1 VSARHRWW
9 CGAALAAAL
18 VPATVVAGSF
28 AVTPIRLDFPPNVRT
43 GAITVV
49 NSDPGPLGFQVKLLR
64 WTQNAKGEDV
74 YEESKDLTYFPRLMT
89 LEPETRRVIRLGTQA
104 AAPEVEAS
112 YRLAIEEMPRPR
124 DPASGSAV
132 AVQVRFAVP
141 IFLTPKQAKFDAE
154 VLSLAKHGKSLRFSL
169 ANRGNQHVKLEELS
183 LMRGDQLVASA
194 SGWYV
199 LAGAQREF
207 SVEVGSAC
215 ASPAS
220 PVFLVLKGEGLNLR
234 RDVTA
239 QLDRCAP
246 SP

>member
-1 VSARHRWW
+1 MSARHRSW
-9 CGAALAAAL
+9 CCAAFAALL
-18 VPATVVAGSF
+18 LPATAFAGSF

-49 NSDPGPLGFQVKLLR
+49 NSDPGKLGFQVKLLR

-112 YRLAIEEMPRPR
+112 YRLAIEEMPGPR
-124 DPASGSAV
+124 DPTSGSAV

-141 IFLTPKQAKFDAE
+141 IFLVPKQPKFSTE
-154 VLSLAKHGKSLRFSL
+154 ILHLARHGKALRFTL

-207 SVEVGSAC
+207 LVEVGSAC

-220 PVFLVLKGEGLNLR
+220 PVSLVLKGEGLDVR

-239 QLDRCAP
+239 QLNRCAP
-246 SP
+246 

>member
-1 VSARHRWW
+1 VSARHRSW
-9 CGAALAAAL
+9 CGALAALLLPAL
-18 VPATVVAGSF
+18 SFAGSF

-49 NSDPGPLGFQVKLLR
+49 NSDTRPLGFQVKLLQ

-89 LEPETRRVIRLGTQA
+89 LEPEARRVIRVGTQA
-104 AAPEVEAS
+104 GAPEVEAS
-112 YRLAIEEMPRPR
+112 YRLAIEEMPGPR

-141 IFLTPKQAKFDAE
+141 VFLVPKQARFGADI
-154 VLSLAKHGKSLRFSL
+154 LNLAQQGKSLKFTL
-169 ANRGNQHVKLEELS
+169 ANRGNQHVKLEEIS
-183 LMRGDQLVASA
+183 VMRGEQRVASA

-215 ASPAS
+215 AAPAS
-220 PVFLVLKGEGLNLR
+220 PVFLVLKGEGLDVR

-239 QLDRCAP
+239 QLRCAA
-246 SP
+246 

>member
-1 VSARHRWW
+1 MSARHRPW
-9 CGAALAAAL
+9 CCAAFGALLLPAAAL
-18 VPATVVAGSF
+18 AGSF
-28 AVTPIRLDFPPNVRT
+28 AVTPIRLDFAPNVRT

-49 NSDPGPLGFQVKLLR
+49 NSDTDKLGFQVKLLR
-64 WTQNAKGEDV
+64 WTQDAKGEDV

-89 LEPETRRVIRLGTQA
+89 LEPEARRVIRLGTQA
-104 AAPEVEAS
+104 GAPDVEGS
-112 YRLAIEEMPRPR
+112 YRLAIEEMPGPR
-124 DPASGSAV
+124 EPGSGSAV

-141 IFLTPKQAKFDAE
+141 IFLVPKQPKFAAE
-154 VLSLAKHGKSLRFSL
+154 ILGLAQRGKTLRFTL

-215 ASPAS
+215 ASPAN
-220 PVFLVLKGEGLNLR
+220 PVFLVLKGEGLDVR
-234 RDVTA
+234 RDITA
-239 QLDRCAP
+239 QLNRCAP
-246 SP
+246 

>member
-1 VSARHRWW
+1 MSARHRSW
-9 CGAALAAAL
+9 CCAALALLLPAAGI
-18 VPATVVAGSF
+18 AGSF

-49 NSDPGPLGFQVKLLR
+49 NSDPGKLGFQVKLLR

-74 YEESKDLTYFPRLMT
+74 YEESRDLTYFPRLMT
-89 LEPETRRVIRLGTQA
+89 LEPDTRRVIRLGTQA
-104 AAPEVEAS
+104 AAPDVEAS
-112 YRLAIEEMPRPR
+112 YRLAIEEMPGPR

-141 IFLTPKQAKFDAE
+141 IFLTPKLPKFSHEILD
-154 VLSLAKHGKSLRFSL
+154 LAQRGKALRFTL
-169 ANRGNQHVKLEELS
+169 ANRGNQHVKLEEVS
-183 LMRGDQLVASA
+183 LLRGDKLVASA

-215 ASPAS
+215 ASAAA
-220 PVFLVLKGEGLNLR
+220 PVLLVLKGEGLDIR

-239 QLDRCAP
+239 NLDRCAP
-246 SP
+246 

>member
-1 VSARHRWW
+1 MSARHRSW
-9 CGAALAAAL
+9 CCAAFAALL
-18 VPATVVAGSF
+18 PATAFAGSF

-49 NSDPGPLGFQVKLLR
+49 NSDPGKLGFQVKLLR
-64 WTQNAKGEDV
+64 WTQNARGEDV
-74 YEESKDLTYFPRLMT
+74 YEESRDLTYFPRLMT

-104 AAPEVEAS
+104 AAPEVEVS
-112 YRLAIEEMPRPR
+112 YRLAIEEMPGPR
-124 DPASGSAV
+124 DPTSGSAV

-141 IFLTPKQAKFDAE
+141 IFLAPKQPKVSTE
-154 VLSLAKHGKSLRFSL
+154 IVGLAQDGRALRFTL

-183 LMRGDQLVASA
+183 LMRGEQLVASA

-215 ASPAS
+215 GSPAS
-220 PVFLVLKGEGLNLR
+220 PVFLVLKGEGLDVR
-234 RDVTA
+234 RDVTRE
-239 QLDRCAP
+239 LGRCA
-246 SP
+246 S